1 VRRPHAAN
9 LRRLAAAEE
18 IRRER
23 EETSSPL
30 VPLLV
35 RSREELAELNAFFGY
50 PPTYAGRLPDTDG
63 PPLNDGEVLT
73 VPALL
78 AFLKEK
84 SCPA

>member
-1 VRRPHAAN
+1 MRRPSAAN
-9 LRRLAAAEE
+9 LRRLAAAEAT
-18 IRRER
+18 RRDVD
-23 EETSSPL
+23 TSSPL

-35 RSREELAELNAFFGY
+35 QSREELAELNAFFGY
-50 PPTYAGRLPDTDG
+50 PPTYAGRFPDTDG
-63 PPLNDGEVLT
+63 PPLAEGEILT